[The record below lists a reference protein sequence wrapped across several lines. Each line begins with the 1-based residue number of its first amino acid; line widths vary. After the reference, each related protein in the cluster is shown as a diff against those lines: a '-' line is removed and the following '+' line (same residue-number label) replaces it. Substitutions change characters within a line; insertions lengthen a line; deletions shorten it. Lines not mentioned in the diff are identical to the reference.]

1 MNLYK
6 KEKDIFYK
14 ESLIFFVDYFMQ
26 YKKLE
31 KLYDNKKLIEKR
43 SFLIKNISDFFML
56 NLNQN
61 SLITS
66 IKNNMLND

>member
-1 MNLYK
+1 
-6 KEKDIFYK
+6 
-14 ESLIFFVDYFMQ
+14 MQ
-26 YKKLE
+26 YKKLK
-31 KLYDNKKLIEKR
+31 KLYDNRKLIEKR